1 MKKEVSICHSL
12 MCLDL
17 VSFPVLSRRL
27 HSWRWPS
34 VNRFTF
40 QACDHASPRT
50 QNFDF
55 SVQRGGTSEQKTRTR
70 LRLRLRFFLQ
80 KSTHIHQTRA
90 TTHDQLR
97 HPCFG
102 DHSRLVGLSCN
113 LLHHLN
119 QSIGEG
125 HGKCKTTIL
134 SVMCDCGCRHR
145 CVPQESAGGRI

>member
-40 QACDHASPRT
+40 QACDHASART

-55 SVQRGGTSEQKTRTR
+55 STGPVVVWVETTPFCMMLALPNTVVCMTMGDTEHKDTTQQR
-70 LRLRLRFFLQ
+70 
-80 KSTHIHQTRA
+80 
-90 TTHDQLR
+90 
-97 HPCFG
+97 P
-102 DHSRLVGLSCN
+102 
-113 LLHHLN
+113 
-119 QSIGEG
+119 
-125 HGKCKTTIL
+125 
-134 SVMCDCGCRHR
+134 
-145 CVPQESAGGRI
+145 

>member
-55 SVQRGGTSEQKTRTR
+55 SRLTETVCQKLHQSPKKKHARPSKHGGVYDARPSKHGGVYDARPSKHGGVYDHGRHGTQRHNTTAT
-70 LRLRLRFFLQ
+70 L
-80 KSTHIHQTRA
+80 IQT
-90 TTHDQLR
+90 TCNSVGVKCGMFHD
-97 HPCFG
+97 P
-102 DHSRLVGLSCN
+102 V
-113 LLHHLN
+113 
-119 QSIGEG
+119 
-125 HGKCKTTIL
+125 
-134 SVMCDCGCRHR
+134 
-145 CVPQESAGGRI
+145 